1 MEDQF
6 GLPGAGEVNVH
17 FHLPI
22 LLFFFS
28 QNYFFSPSGIS
39 IYPTLTL
46 TQFLRA
52 KSGTQVGSL
61 HLMSE
66 FGVTSLLWNGGIRMI

>member
-1 MEDQF
+1 MENQF

-28 QNYFFSPSGIS
+28 QNYFFSLSGIS

>member
-22 LLFFFS
+22 LLFFFFPKTI
-28 QNYFFSPSGIS
+28 FFPLVGFLF
-39 IYPTLTL
+39 TLL
-46 TQFLRA
+46 
-52 KSGTQVGSL
+52 
-61 HLMSE
+61 
-66 FGVTSLLWNGGIRMI
+66 